1 MNKITEFT
9 FTVPACFVEAK
20 RVFDESSGESFLC
33 NQKACKALGL
43 LLHKEDAERE
53 AQWHWLSDDKHAIWY
68 VTLETR
74 DIGYMWANVLAFID
88 TDGHLLYEEV
98 FDSGGRRTVKILK
111 NKMKRYGLPLE
122 SLRIHILH

>member
-9 FTVPACFVEAK
+9 FEVPECFLEAK
-20 RVFDESSGESFLC
+20 KVFDESSGEPFLR
-33 NQKACKALGL
+33 NQKACKALVL
-43 LLHKEDAERE
+43 LMHKEDAERE
-53 AQWHWLSDDKHAIWY
+53 ARWHWLSDNKNAIWY
-68 VTLETR
+68 VALETR

-98 FDSGGRRTVKILK
+98 FDSGGRRTAKKLK

-122 SLRIHILH
+122 SLSINILH